1 MELCQQA
8 MLDAGYKTSC
18 TIKSTQQ
25 YAIKDKIQFS
35 IFFLQKLVLHIF

>member
-18 TIKSTQQ
+18 RSKSTQQ
-25 YAIKDKIQFS
+25 YAIEEKIQ
-35 IFFLQKLVLHIF
+35 ILLFFVQKLVLHIF